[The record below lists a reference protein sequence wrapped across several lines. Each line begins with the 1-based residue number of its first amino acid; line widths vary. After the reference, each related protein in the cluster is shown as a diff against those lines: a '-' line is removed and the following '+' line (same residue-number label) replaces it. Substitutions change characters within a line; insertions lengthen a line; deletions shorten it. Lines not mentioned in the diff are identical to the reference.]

1 MQARYNLP
9 KGRKSMYCKRILIL
23 QQSNPRFAERNKELC
38 GLVKL
43 INNGQGSTS
52 VTVFVTNA
60 DTHGFGEWWVAL
72 GFGRDFYAHQLDTLN
87 NCVFSLP
94 VANLDKVSCIL
105 IKREDRC
112 YEAAR
117 AYIGENV
124 CDILSRQMESLLRL
138 ATIDADASAYEQFV
152 ASTDNFYD
160 GLDLGKL
167 KARSD
172 ERYKSVTEYSNAFER
187 FYASGGNADYYE
199 SVKTEISRV
208 FVQFP
213 PYFPLIRKYPESFF
227 VRVDFPS
234 SDKYFVLG
242 VLQQQGQIRYICYG
256 LPAEKETIS
265 DKDFV
270 YVDNSPVSFWMLF
283 QDATTGQISA
293 LNELI

>member
-1 MQARYNLP
+1 
-9 KGRKSMYCKRILIL
+9 MYCKRILIL
-23 QQSNPRFAERNKELC
+23 QQTNHRFAERNKELC

-43 INNGQGSTS
+43 INNSTETTD

-60 DTHGFGEWWVAL
+60 DIQMLGEWWVVL
-72 GFGRDFYAHQLDTLN
+72 GFGRNYYARKLDTLN
-87 NCVFSLP
+87 NGLFSLP
-94 VANLDKVSCIL
+94 QQSLDRVSCLL

-124 CDILSRQMESLLRL
+124 CDILSRQMEALVKS
-138 ATIDADASAYEQFV
+138 ATFETDASAYEQFV
-152 ASTDNFYD
+152 ASTENFYD
-160 GLDLGKL
+160 GMDVHKL
-167 KARSD
+167 KVQAD
-172 ERYKSVTEYSNAFER
+172 ERYKSVSEYSNAFER
-187 FYASGGNADYYE
+187 FYAAGGSADYYE

-213 PYFPLIRKYPESFF
+213 PYFPLIRKYNESFF
-227 VRVDFPS
+227 VRIDFPS

-242 VLQQQGQIRYICYG
+242 VLQSKGQIRYICYG
-256 LPAEKETIS
+256 LPAEKESIS

-293 LNELI
+293 LNDLV